1 MAIQLEG
8 NDQFEQQDARGS
20 QILTPVAFE
29 CLAIKV
35 LSQYF
40 GVAFDHRSF
49 PGIPADF
56 DLVSDDCSLVGDV
69 KYLNLDSSK
78 RISPDQFADVFEHAC
93 FLDQIAAKRKFMI
106 FGNPEGIIPSE
117 LLDHFRRIMQNVEF
131 FFLFNDGKLE
141 ALNYSS

>member
-8 NDQFEQQDARGS
+8 NAQYEQQDALGS
-20 QILTPVAFE
+20 PILTAVAFE
-29 CLAIKV
+29 CLAKKV

-56 DLVSDDCSLVGDV
+56 DLVSDDCTLVGDV

-78 RISPDQFADVFEHAC
+78 RILPDQFADVFEHAC
-93 FLDQIAAKRKFMI
+93 FLNHVSAERKFMV
-106 FGNPEGIIPSE
+106 FGNPEGIIPTE
-117 LLDHFRRIMQNVEF
+117 LLDHFRRTMQNVEF